1 MILIS
6 ALGFLRDLSFAY
18 PIQLSN
24 IIAPKNT
31 ASSLCF
37 NAFLSRP
44 CGR

>member
-24 IIAPKNT
+24 IIAPENT
-31 ASSLCF
+31 ASSPCF
-37 NAFLSRP
+37 IAFLPRP
-44 CGR
+44 CGK